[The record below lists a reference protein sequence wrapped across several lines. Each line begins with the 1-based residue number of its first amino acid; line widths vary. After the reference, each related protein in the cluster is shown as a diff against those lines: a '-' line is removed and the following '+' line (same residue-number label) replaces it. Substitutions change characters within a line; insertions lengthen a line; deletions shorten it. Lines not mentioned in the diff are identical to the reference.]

1 MAAMMALAAG
11 AVESTSL
18 RSGAGPENSVFGRGV
33 QGILRVYNYGVWRKT
48 ELMGIDDTFKAL
60 ADPTRRQILR
70 LLRDRDLTAGEL
82 AEHFDLARS
91 TMSGHFNV
99 LKGAGLVVSERSRNN
114 IVYSINM
121 SAFDDVVSAVASFV
135 EGRRRRGDGAGAG
148 PGSSQEMSSG

>member
-1 MAAMMALAAG
+1 
-11 AVESTSL
+11 
-18 RSGAGPENSVFGRGV
+18 
-33 QGILRVYNYGVWRKT
+33 
-48 ELMGIDDTFKAL
+48 MGIDDTFKAL

-121 SAFDDVVSAVASFV
+121 SAFDDVVSAVLSFAD
-135 EGRRRRGDGAGAG
+135 GRRRHAGKAG
-148 PGSSQEMSSG
+148 STQEESGG